1 MSLEL
6 EERLVAK
13 ANKAK
18 FPLTANFELSPMC
31 NLHCDMC
38 FIRTEKSVVERLGGL
53 HSVDEWLDLAKQF
66 QQLGT
71 LFILLTGGEPL
82 MYPGFKELYTELKKM
97 GFIMTINT
105 NGTLIDEEMAQLFHQ
120 YTPRRVNVTL
130 YGSTPE
136 TYEALSHNAAG
147 YERCMQGLRLLKQY
161 NIDTKMNIS
170 VVKQNKAEYAQ
181 LIATAKELDMPAV
194 VNAYMFPCMRKN
206 CSATRHIVDE
216 RLDPDEA
223 AAAMVEY
230 LKYKHETDFEQFV
243 SEMFMLLDAMEPKG
257 PLGLEC
263 RAASSS
269 CWVNWQQQLS
279 PCVMMESPRVDL
291 HQMSV
296 AVAWKEIVERGQ
308 QVTPHE
314 ECTGCKLRTLCEV
327 CYAGAC
333 HEKEICGNLD
343 YLCRMTHRKRE
354 ILEQYKIDLKKES
367 AE

>member
-1 MSLEL
+1 MSLDL

-13 ANKAK
+13 ANKSK
-18 FPLTANFELSPMC
+18 TPLTANFELTPIC

-38 FIRTEKSVVERLGGL
+38 FIRTEKSVVEHLGGL

-82 MYPGFKELYTELKKM
+82 MYPGFKELYVELKRM
-97 GFIMTINT
+97 GFILTINT

-120 YTPRRVNVTL
+120 YTPRRLNVTL
-130 YGSTPE
+130 YGTTPK
-136 TYEALSHNAAG
+136 TYEALSQNADG
-147 YERCMQGLRLLKQY
+147 YERCMAGLRLLKKY
-161 NIDTKMNIS
+161 NIDTKINIS
-170 VVKQNKAEYAQ
+170 VVKQNRAEYSE
-181 LIATAKELDMPAV
+181 LLEIAKELDMPAV

-216 RLDPDEA
+216 RLDPDDA
-223 AAAMVEY
+223 ADAMVEY
-230 LKYKHETDFEQFV
+230 LKYKHKDFSKYV
-243 SEMFMLLDAMEPKG
+243 SALFMRMDKMELNG

-269 CWVNWQQQLS
+269 CWINWQQQMS
-279 PCVMMESPRVDL
+279 PCVMMENPRFDL
-291 HQMSV
+291 HQVSV
-296 AVAWKEIVERGQ
+296 VDAWKGIVSEVQ
-308 QVTPHE
+308 QLIPHD
-314 ECTGCKLRTLCEV
+314 ECTNCKLRTMCEV

-354 ILEQYKIDLKKES
+354 ILEQYKIDLKEKS
-367 AE
+367 IQ